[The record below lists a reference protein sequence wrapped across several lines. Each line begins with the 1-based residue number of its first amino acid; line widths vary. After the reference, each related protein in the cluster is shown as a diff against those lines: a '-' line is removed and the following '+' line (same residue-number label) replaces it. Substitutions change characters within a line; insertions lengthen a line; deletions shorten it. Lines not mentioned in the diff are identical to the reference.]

1 MQTLLTTPV
10 TMEVLDLTFERE
22 MLGWPG
28 ARNFRLEPIEESGG
42 MFAVLRCLDEVV
54 LHSGATVNELTF
66 LVTPPGW
73 LWPDYRIELD
83 EEFADGLGLV
93 VPDEAAL
100 LAIVCQREP
109 VERSTVNLFSP
120 IVLNRFTGA
129 ADQFVPPMREEE
141 SGWSVR
147 TPFPTSPSMD
157 G

>member
-1 MQTLLTTPV
+1 MQTLITPPV
-10 TMEVLDLTFERE
+10 TLTEIDLTFERE

-28 ARNFRLEPIEESGG
+28 ARNFRIEPIEESNG
-42 MFAVLRCLDEVV
+42 MFAVLKCLDEVT
-54 LHSGATVNELTF
+54 LHAGAVVRGLNF

-73 LWPDYRIELD
+73 LWPEYQIELD
-83 EEFADGLGLV
+83 EQFAENLGLV
-93 VPDEAAL
+93 VPEEAAL

-109 VERSTVNLFSP
+109 LERSTVNLFSP

-129 ADQFVPPMREEE
+129 ADQFVPAMREEE